1 MIKGTTTAASN
12 FNLSKDNIPEIPPR
26 NAKETISKRS
36 EINWFGNN
44 FYQERKKTQK
54 RGRKKQH
61 ARTAGWKATSS
72 GRDANYDQRDQTEG
86 SLGGRKNPPLP
97 ASVTFAVIGCLGGIG
112 AATRFEDTTRQT
124 GAPAERKDSKKN
136 ARKWNQTI
144 MK

>member
-44 FYQERKKTQK
+44 FYQERKKNSK
-54 RGRKKQH
+54 ARKKKTA
-61 ARTAGWKATSS
+61 ARKATSS
-72 GRDANYDQRDQTEG
+72 GRNANYDQSDQSEG